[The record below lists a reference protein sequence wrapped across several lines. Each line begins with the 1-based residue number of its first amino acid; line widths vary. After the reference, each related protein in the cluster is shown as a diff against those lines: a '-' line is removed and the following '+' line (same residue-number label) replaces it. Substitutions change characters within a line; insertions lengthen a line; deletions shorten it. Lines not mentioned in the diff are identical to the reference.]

1 MRQPE
6 LPRLVMD
13 RQGTTVDLRWDA
25 PADLPFPMPVDV
37 KVDGRTRRLEMPDG
51 RATLSVPARAT
62 FEVDP
67 DAWVL
72 RGGQ

>member
-1 MRQPE
+1 
-6 LPRLVMD
+6 
-13 RQGTTVDLRWDA
+13 
-25 PADLPFPMPVDV
+25 MPVDV
-37 KVDGRTRRLEMPDG
+37 KVDGRTRRVEMPDG
-51 RATLSVPARAT
+51 RATLAVPARAT